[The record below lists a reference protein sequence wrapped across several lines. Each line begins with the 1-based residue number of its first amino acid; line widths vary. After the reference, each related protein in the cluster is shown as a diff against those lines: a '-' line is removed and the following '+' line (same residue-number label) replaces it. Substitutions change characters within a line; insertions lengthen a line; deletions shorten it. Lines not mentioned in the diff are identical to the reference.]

1 MSQADVLTWLQAH
14 PGWHTRREMAR
25 SIGRSPKYFSPAL
38 PRLVELGEIESRV
51 ADGRTLEYRL
61 A

>member
-1 MSQADVLTWLQAH
+1 MSQDDVLKWLQLH

-25 SIGRSPKYFSPAL
+25 GIGRSPNYFSL
-38 PRLVELGEIESRV
+38 VLSRLVELGEIESRV